1 MDLLSY
7 LLGKKAGGGGGGE
20 AVLVNKNIDA
30 NGTYNAS
37 ADSADGYKK
46 VVVDVPNSYGA
57 GDEGKV
63 VDNGALVSQ
72 TSASYT
78 SNGTYDT
85 TLVNEVEVD
94 VPSEPKDVNF
104 YDYDGTLLYAFS
116 AEDFANLSDLPANPA
131 HEGLTAQG
139 WNWTLAG
146 AKAFVS
152 THGGLDI
159 GQLYNP
165 SDGNAFLEV
174 EIIDTTVPAKIIGYG
189 KDTEIDWGDG
199 STTPCTQNR
208 STYTHTYAAT
218 GSYIIKFI
226 ANGKTFWLSGS
237 GDGNNTGLGDRDTF
251 NPMVVKRVHVSEN
264 SAMPQVYNFIKMY
277 DLEAISYP
285 RNLVNPNGLQIGAIK
300 SSLPF
305 IVVPPTATGLY
316 ITESSVKKVCLP
328 ETSNTIELKIAS
340 SFIQKLYGFG
350 SITFAQANAG
360 RAAYLKDITGL
371 LISALPQAVF
381 QDVPLIGINL
391 KEGITT
397 IGNSSLRRTLIRS
410 ITIPSTVT
418 QIQQYAFDG
427 VYYLEE
433 MHLLPTTPPILDNVN
448 ALTGYRSNLVIYVPY
463 SADHSI
469 LNAYKT
475 ASNWSTFADYMQ
487 EEAS

>member
-1 MDLLSY
+1 MDILAY
-7 LLGKKAGGGGGGE
+7 LLGKKAGGGGGE
-20 AVLVNKNIDA
+20 AVLVNKDISA

-37 ADSADGYKK
+37 SDNADGYKK

-63 VDNGALVSQ
+63 V
-72 TSASYT
+72 
-78 SNGTYDT
+78 SNGTLVEQTSESYTQNGTYNT
-85 TLVNEVEVD
+85 TLVDEVKVD

-104 YDYDGTLLYAFS
+104 YDYDGTLVYAFS
-116 AEDFANLSDLPANPA
+116 AEDFTNLSDMPANPA

-152 THGGLDI
+152 TYGGLDI

-165 SDGNAFLEV
+165 SDGNGFLEV
-174 EIIDTTVPAKIIGYG
+174 EIIDTTVPAKIIGFG
-189 KDTEIDWGDG
+189 KGTEIDWGDG

-226 ANGKTFWLSGS
+226 ANGKTFWLSGT
-237 GDGNNTGLGDRDTF
+237 GNDNNTGLGDRNTF

-264 SAMPQVYNFIKMY
+264 SSMPQVYNFVRMY

-285 RNLVNPNGLQIGAIK
+285 RNLVDPNGLQIGAID

-305 IVVPPTATGLY
+305 IVVPPTATGLN
-316 ITESSVKKVCLP
+316 ITGSAVKKVCLP
-328 ETSNTIELKIAS
+328 ETSNTIDLKMQT
-340 SFIQKLYGFG
+340 SFIQKLCGSG
-350 SITFAQANAG
+350 SITFTQPSTG
-360 RAAYLKDITGL
+360 KAAHLRDMTGL
-371 LISALPQAVF
+371 LISALPQAAL
-381 QDVPLIGINL
+381 QDVPIAGVNL
-391 KEGITT
+391 EEGITT
-397 IGNSSLRRTLIRS
+397 IGNSSLKRTLIRS

-418 QIQQYAFDG
+418 QILQYAINN

-433 MHLLPTTPPILDNVN
+433 MHLLPTTPPTLDNVN

-463 SADHSI
+463 SDDHSV

-475 ASNWSTFADYMQ
+475 ASNWSIFADYMQ
-487 EEAS
+487 EEAQ

>member
-1 MDLLSY
+1 MDILSY
-7 LLGKKAGGGGGGE
+7 ILGKKAGGGGGE

-37 ADSADGYKK
+37 SDSADGYKK
-46 VVVDVPNSYGA
+46 VVVDVPNTYAA

-63 VDNGALVSQ
+63 VSNGALVGQ

-116 AEDFANLSDLPANPA
+116 AEDFANLSALPANPA

-152 THGGLDI
+152 TYGGLDI

-165 SDGNAFLEV
+165 SDGNGFLEV

-199 STTPCTQNR
+199 STTPATQNR

-264 SAMPQVYNFIKMY
+264 SSMPQEYNFIRMH

-285 RNLVNPNGLQIGAIK
+285 RNLVSPNGLQIGAIK

-305 IVVPPTATGLY
+305 IVVPPTATGLN
-316 ITESSVKKVCLP
+316 ITDSSVKKVCLP
-328 ETSNTIELKIAS
+328 ETSNTIELKIAG
-340 SFIQKLYGFG
+340 SFIQKLYGSG
-350 SITFAQANAG
+350 GITFAQASSG
-360 RAAYLKDITGL
+360 KAAHLKDMIGL
-371 LISALPQAVF
+371 LVSALPQAVF
-381 QDVPLIGINL
+381 QDVPLTGVNL

-397 IGNSSLRRTLIRS
+397 IGNSSLRGTLIRS

-418 QIQQYAFDG
+418 QIAPYAFNN
-427 VYYLEE
+427 VYNLKE
-433 MHLLPTTPPILDNVN
+433 MHLLPTTPPTLDNVN
-448 ALTGYRSNLVIYVPY
+448 ALTGYRSNLVIYVPF

-487 EEAS
+487 EEAQ